1 MSNYYKIERA
11 LLCYA
16 PQKLTEKQ
24 KHDIE
29 LSISHY
35 DDFYNCPKSS
45 KESEL
50 YNFTSMLLFQEAQN
64 NVNNI
69 SDYFIEKYNI
79 NIISLLLE
87 TMLNERF
94 K

>member
-1 MSNYYKIERA
+1 MTNYYKIERA

-16 PQKLTEKQ
+16 PQKLTDEM
-24 KHDIE
+24 KHDLE
-29 LSISHY
+29 MSITHY
-35 DDFYNCPKSS
+35 DEFYKCPRSS

-50 YNFTSMLLFQEAQN
+50 YNFTSILLFQEAQKI
-64 NVNNI
+64 VNGI

-79 NIISLLLE
+79 NITFLLLD